1 MTTENLQIKEYS
13 ATEAGLAQL
22 RKKYADVQFDLATK
36 EGDEEA
42 RAARRE
48 LVKLRTSLE
57 AKRKELKAPALAHA
71 MAIDSEA
78 KRITAQI
85 KALEEPI
92 DAQIKAEEKRKE
104 EEKAERERIERE
116 RVLAILAKID
126 VMRGL
131 AHESAFDTS
140 EQIQS
145 TLTDLSAMEIADDE
159 FAEFTEEATKVQA
172 VAIDALSELLG
183 RAKAREEEAAKLAA
197 ERAELERQRQ
207 EQEARETKEREAR
220 EAEARKLAD
229 ERAEFERQRA
239 EFEAQRA
246 AAEKPVQEA
255 SPVEPEPGS
264 EETVRFDFSIP
275 ELKNQLADARHPV
288 QALIEE
294 AGGQVKEIASL
305 PDGSGF
311 AVGSFP
317 LPTGHWLTAEGKNV
331 PPMPLRMA
339 AGPARNNMASIIR
352 LAAQYAVRASTMNG
366 AEEDFDPDAMVQ
378 NMVVGLIGYWTE
390 DGTSSDEWDNPSPIP
405 PIFDGLSGVERE
417 A

>member
-1 MTTENLQIKEYS
+1 MTAENVQIKEYS

-22 RKKYADVQFDLATK
+22 RDKYAGVKFDLATK

-57 AKRKELKAPALAHA
+57 AKRKELKAPALAYA

-85 KALEEPI
+85 KELEEPI
-92 DAQIKAEEKRKE
+92 DGQIKADEQRKAA
-104 EEKAERERIERE
+104 EKAERERIERE
-116 RVLAILAKID
+116 RVQAIQAKIE

-140 EQIQS
+140 EQIAA
-145 TLTDLSAMEIADDE
+145 TLADLSAMEIAGDE
-159 FAEFTEEATKVQA
+159 FAEFTEEAAKVQA
-172 VAIDALSELLG
+172 VAIEALSELLG
-183 RAKAREEEAAKLAA
+183 RAKEREAEHARLAA

-207 EQEARETKEREAR
+207 EQEAREAAEREAR
-220 EAEARKLAD
+220 EAEARKLAE

-255 SPVEPEPGS
+255 APVESQNEP
-264 EETVRFDFSIP
+264 
-275 ELKNQLADARHPV
+275 QADARHPV

-294 AGGQVKEIASL
+294 AGGEVKEIASL

-311 AVGSFP
+311 AVGTFP
-317 LPTGHWLTAEGKNV
+317 LPSGHWLTADGENI

-339 AGPARNNMASIIR
+339 EGPARNNMADIIR
-352 LAAQYAVRASTMNG
+352 SAAQYAVRASTMNG

-378 NMVVGLIGYWTE
+378 NMIVGLIGYWTE
-390 DGTSSDEWDNPSPIP
+390 DGTSGEEFGNPSPIP
-405 PIFDGLSGVERE
+405 PLFDGAVSLEPT